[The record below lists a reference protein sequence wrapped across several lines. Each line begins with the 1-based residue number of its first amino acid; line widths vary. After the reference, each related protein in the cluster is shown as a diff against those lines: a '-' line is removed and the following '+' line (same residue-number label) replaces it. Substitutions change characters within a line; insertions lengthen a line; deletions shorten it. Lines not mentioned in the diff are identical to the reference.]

1 MKNKGGRKS
10 YFEELN
16 IADRYSALSEPYFKF
31 LKRMIESEEIADQK
45 WAAERLEK
53 AYVKMIP
60 QDITSG
66 GKELPQPIISLDGLL
81 RDHITQENSETDKE
95 D

>member
-1 MKNKGGRKS
+1 MGVPGRKS
-10 YFEELN
+10 WTEELQ
-16 IADRYSALSEPYFKF
+16 IAGRYSALSKPFFRFIKKM
-31 LKRMIESEEIADQK
+31 LESEDKNDQK

-66 GKELPQPIISLDGLL
+66 GKELTVNVVSFNGDN
-81 RDHITQENSETDKE
+81 DTT
-95 D
+95 

>member
-1 MKNKGGRKS
+1 MGKAGRKS
-10 YFEELN
+10 WTEEMD
-16 IADRYSALSEPYFKF
+16 IARRYSALSEPYFEF
-31 LKRMIESEEIADQK
+31 LAEMLESEDKSDRK

-66 GKELPQPIISLDGLL
+66 GKELPQPILSLHEL
-81 RDHITQENSETDKE
+81 RSDDSDKE
-95 D
+95 TG

>member
-1 MKNKGGRKS
+1 MAAPGRKS
-10 YFEELN
+10 WTEELQ
-16 IADRYSALSEPYFKF
+16 IAARYTALSKPFFSF
-31 LKRMIESEEIADQK
+31 LKKMLESEDKNDQK

-66 GKELPQPIISLDGLL
+66 GKELTVNVVSFNGDN
-81 RDHITQENSETDKE
+81 DTA
-95 D
+95 